1 VGALT
6 EQAQGTAICRCGV
19 VERVLTGLLGTQI
32 GLQPVARDMLRVA
45 DHVAGLLFLPGA
57 APSKKTLLNEK
68 VVPPCPG
75 GISWT
80 IRCRW

>member
-19 VERVLTGLLGTQI
+19 VERVLTGLVGTQI

-45 DHVAGLLFLPGA
+45 DHVAGLFG
-57 APSKKTLLNEK
+57 
-68 VVPPCPG
+68 C
-75 GISWT
+75 
-80 IRCRW
+80 